1 MQKKVAAE
9 GKKEEELHEKFMCY
23 CETTQGTLGKSIE
36 DAKDKIPQVESD
48 LKEAVALKA
57 QLDEEIAQHKTDRT
71 DAKAAMEKATAIRE
85 KEAKEFAAE
94 SGESK
99 ANLDALGKAIA
110 AIEKGLGGGFLQTNA
125 ASVLRNL
132 LGKSFS
138 QATQSLTDDEKE
150 TLTAFLSEKDG
161 EDSPGSS
168 EIVGMLKQMKETM
181 EKDLGEVMK
190 EEQAAIAAYEALVA
204 AKKAEIA
211 ACTKEIEEKLTRL
224 ANVGVELAEM
234 KNDLE
239 DTAEAL
245 EEDKKFLADLGTSCK
260 TKGEEWELYKKTQA
274 EELLALADTIKIL
287 NDDDAPELFKKT
299 LPSAAAAFMQV
310 DVTAAD
316 VKERALA
323 LIQEAQKRHHTRG
336 HGISLELIVMALRG
350 KKAGF
355 EKIIKL
361 IDDMVV
367 TLGKEQEDDDKKK
380 DYCNAEL
387 DAAEDKK
394 KETERTIQDL
404 ETKLSE
410 AEDAIGTLTDEIK
423 ALEDGIAELDKNVV
437 KATEQRK
444 DENAEYTELMAS
456 NTAAKQL
463 VEMAKNRMNKF
474 YNPKMYKPPPKREL
488 TEEERITLNMGGTL
502 EPTAPPA
509 AFNQQNSRRAA
520 FPPPPEAFIEYRKQA
535 EASNG
540 VIAMMDGL
548 IAELDKEMTEAKT

>member
-1 MQKKVAAE
+1 M
-9 GKKEEELHEKFMCY
+9 
-23 CETTQGTLGKSIE
+23 
-36 DAKDKIPQVESD
+36 
-48 LKEAVALKA
+48 
-57 QLDEEIAQHKTDRT
+57 
-71 DAKAAMEKATAIRE
+71 
-85 KEAKEFAAE
+85 
-94 SGESK
+94 
-99 ANLDALGKAIA
+99 
-110 AIEKGLGGGFLQTNA
+110 
-125 ASVLRNL
+125 
-132 LGKSFS
+132 
-138 QATQSLTDDEKE
+138 
-150 TLTAFLSEKDG
+150 
-161 EDSPGSS
+161 
-168 EIVGMLKQMKETM
+168 
-181 EKDLGEVMK
+181 
-190 EEQAAIAAYEALVA
+190 
-204 AKKAEIA
+204 
-211 ACTKEIEEKLTRL
+211 
-224 ANVGVELAEM
+224 
-234 KNDLE
+234 
-239 DTAEAL
+239 
-245 EEDKKFLADLGTSCK
+245 
-260 TKGEEWELYKKTQA
+260 
-274 EELLALADTIKIL
+274 L
-287 NDDDAPELFKKT
+287 NDDDALELFKKT
-299 LPSAAAAFMQV
+299 LPSASAAFVQL
-310 DVTAAD
+310 DTTAAE

-323 LIQEAQKRHHTRG
+323 LIQEARRRHHTNG
-336 HGISLELIVMALRG
+336 HGLSLDLIVMALRG

-423 ALEDGIAELDKNVV
+423 ALEDGITELDKNVV

-520 FPPPPEAFIEYRKQA
+520 FPPPPEALLQYRKQA

-540 VIAMMDGL
+540 VIAMMD
-548 IAELDKEMTEAKT
+548 